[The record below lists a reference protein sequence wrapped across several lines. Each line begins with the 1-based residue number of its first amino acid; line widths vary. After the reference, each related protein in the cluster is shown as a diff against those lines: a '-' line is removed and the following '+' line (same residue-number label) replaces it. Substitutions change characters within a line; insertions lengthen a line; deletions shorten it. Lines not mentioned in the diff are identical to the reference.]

1 MWLDLMGSTVEI
13 ALRLK
18 EFVALNSGTASVG
31 VVWDTLKAFL
41 RGLLHQQVVKI
52 KNKSRELEA
61 RARKEVM
68 KSEAQYV
75 KDPTPEKHEIWLK
88 RQQEYK
94 EVINRKTEN
103 KRLFQ
108 RQNYFGEGEKTGRM
122 LALLVKCHTSPPAIS
137 SIRTTSG
144 EITFEPTAVLEA
156 FSTFYRD
163 LYRSHQRSDRRDM
176 DRFLEGVDLPVLSE
190 VERREM
196 ESPLTLEELQR
207 AVAELS
213 GKKSPGPD
221 GLPLE
226 IYKQYGEVLLPELL
240 EVLEWAVKEGR
251 LPSSMTEANIV
262 VIPKEGKDQSEV
274 SSYRP
279 ISLLCSDVKI
289 IARALASRLNKCIAK
304 LVHLDQ
310 SGFIPGRSTSTN
322 IRRAYLN
329 LQVPTE
335 NTGSR
340 AILSLDTAKAFDSL
354 EWEYFWW
361 SLQRFGFGPVFI
373 RWVKLLYNRP
383 SARLKINNGYSE
395 RFLLERGTRQGCP
408 LSPLLFAL
416 AMEPLAEVVRASA
429 ELRGFQRK
437 WGKERIALYA
447 DDVLFFPGRYGI
459 LLGKSDAHS

>member
-1 MWLDLMGSTVEI
+1 
-13 ALRLK
+13 
-18 EFVALNSGTASVG
+18 
-31 VVWDTLKAFL
+31 
-41 RGLLHQQVVKI
+41 
-52 KNKSRELEA
+52 
-61 RARKEVM
+61 
-68 KSEAQYV
+68 
-75 KDPTPEKHEIWLK
+75 
-88 RQQEYK
+88 
-94 EVINRKTEN
+94 
-103 KRLFQ
+103 
-108 RQNYFGEGEKTGRM
+108 
-122 LALLVKCHTSPPAIS
+122 
-137 SIRTTSG
+137 
-144 EITFEPTAVLEA
+144 
-156 FSTFYRD
+156 
-163 LYRSHQRSDRRDM
+163 M

-190 VERREM
+190 VERTEM

-240 EVLEWAVKEGR
+240 EVLEEAAKEGR
-251 LPSSMTEANIV
+251 LPSSTTEANIV

-354 EWEYFWW
+354 EWEYLW
-361 SLQRFGFGPVFI
+361 
-373 RWVKLLYNRP
+373 
-383 SARLKINNGYSE
+383 
-395 RFLLERGTRQGCP
+395 
-408 LSPLLFAL
+408 
-416 AMEPLAEVVRASA
+416 
-429 ELRGFQRK
+429 
-437 WGKERIALYA
+437 
-447 DDVLFFPGRYGI
+447 
-459 LLGKSDAHS
+459 